1 MSMNWHPE
9 ILLYTRL
16 RKSPYFHA
24 SGKHGVEA
32 YSVVNHQYHP
42 RRYGDPVDEYWTLVN
57 DVTLWDVGA
66 ERQVEITGPDA
77 FDLTDMLTLRDLS
90 ELEVDQCKYA
100 LITTQDGGV
109 LSDPILLRVD
119 EQRFWFSTAES
130 TLLPWALAAAHW
142 SGLDVQVQEADVG
155 PVQVQGTKALEVMV
169 DLFGES
175 VRDIRHYWSK
185 RYELDGMD
193 VVVSQTGFTNVGGYE
208 IYLEDASK
216 HADRLWDTVYEAGQ
230 PHGLQVTG
238 PVHINRIEAGILS
251 YDADMT
257 LDTNPLEVA
266 FHYPWLEREIDQETP
281 YIGQPALQH
290 IRDQG
295 VDRKLVGVEI
305 DGESVGSYTDGS
317 MPEAFPVHHNEQE
330 VGFVSSA
337 CYSPRLKKNIGFAMV
352 PVGLAENGTTLQ
364 VETWHG
370 TESATVVDKPFL
382 KG

>member
-1 MSMNWHPE
+1 MSKNPE
-9 ILLYTRL
+9 ILMYTRL

-24 SGKHGVEA
+24 ASRHGVEA

-42 RRYGDPVDEYWTLVN
+42 RRYGDPIEEYWALVN

-77 FDLTDMLTLRDLS
+77 FELTNMLTLRDLS
-90 ELEVDQCKYA
+90 EMEVEQCKYT
-100 LITTQDGGV
+100 LITTQDGGI

-119 EQRFWFSTAES
+119 EQRFWYSTAEAP
-130 TLLPWALAAAHW
+130 LLAWALAAAHW
-142 SGLDVQVQEADVG
+142 SGLDVQVKEADIG
-155 PVQVQGTKALEVMV
+155 PVQVQGKKAVETMV

-175 VRDIRHYWSK
+175 IRDIRHYWLK
-185 RYELDGMD
+185 RYQLDGMD
-193 VVVSQTGFTNVGGYE
+193 VVVSKTGFTNVGGFE
-208 IYLEDASK
+208 IYLENASQ
-216 HADRLWDTVYEAGQ
+216 HADRLWETVLQAGER
-230 PHGLQVTG
+230 HGMRVTG
-238 PVHINRIEAGILS
+238 PVHINRMEAGILS

-281 YIGQPALQH
+281 FIGQPALQQ

-305 DGESVGSYTDGS
+305 EGPSVGTYNDGS
-317 MPEAFPVHHNEQE
+317 MPEAFPVHHNQDK

-337 CYSPRLKKNIGFAMV
+337 CYSPRLEKNIGFAMV
-352 PVGLAENGTTLQ
+352 PVELSENGTQLQ
-364 VETWHG
+364 VETRHG

-382 KG
+382 Q